1 MVQAVVRM
9 LGTDTYLPRFSSP
22 AIKTNTD
29 SVTQTQ
35 RIDFQAMGTSFFC
48 ILLGADK
55 DVCDSIYSLA
65 IELESK
71 WSRFIP
77 DSEVM
82 LLNNNPDSMLEVS
95 DATLRLVSEMKLGF
109 ALTQGLYSGNVMGD
123 LIDLGFS
130 VSRTNPANVTDW
142 SAMSVGSKNLSDIEI
157 DLDLK
162 SVSVPCGVA
171 IDAGG
176 IGKGLAAD
184 LMSDYAM
191 QLGAM
196 GVAVF
201 AGGDVAVK
209 GMSMDAAGWKV
220 GVSDPRNSTHFI
232 SSVSLSRGG
241 LATSSPKAWTNNN
254 SHHIIDPRTHKS
266 SDSNVLQATVIA
278 ANASQSEIL
287 AKMCVILQSDE
298 GLARIDDL
306 GVAALIVDNT
316 NQVHASQNWGK
327 FSC

>member
-1 MVQAVVRM
+1 M
-9 LGTDTYLPRFSSP
+9 LSTDTHLPRFSSP

-48 ILLGADK
+48 ILVGADK
-55 DVCDSIYSLA
+55 EVCDSIYSLA
-65 IELESK
+65 NELENK

-82 LLNNNPDSMLEVS
+82 LLNNNPGSMHEVS

-109 ALTQGLYSGNVMGD
+109 ELTQGLYSGIVMGD
-123 LIDLGFS
+123 LIDMGFAA
-130 VSRTNPANVTDW
+130 SRTNPANVTNW
-142 SAMSVGSKNLSDIEI
+142 SAISVGSKDLIDVEI
-157 DLDLK
+157 NLDLK
-162 SVSVPCGVA
+162 SVSVPRGVA

-191 QLGAM
+191 KLGAM

-209 GMSMDAAGWKV
+209 GMAIAAAGWKV
-220 GVSDPRNSTHFI
+220 DISDPRNSSDFI
-232 SSVSLSRGG
+232 ASVSLSRGG
-241 LATSSPKAWTNNN
+241 LATSSPMGWKINNA
-254 SHHIIDPRTHKS
+254 HHIIDPRTHKS
-266 SDSNVLQATVIA
+266 SDSDVLQATVIA
-278 ANASQSEIL
+278 ANASQAEIL

-298 GLARIDDL
+298 GLSRIDDL
-306 GVAALIVDNT
+306 GAAALIVDKT
-316 NQVHASQNWGK
+316 NQIHTSQNWGK